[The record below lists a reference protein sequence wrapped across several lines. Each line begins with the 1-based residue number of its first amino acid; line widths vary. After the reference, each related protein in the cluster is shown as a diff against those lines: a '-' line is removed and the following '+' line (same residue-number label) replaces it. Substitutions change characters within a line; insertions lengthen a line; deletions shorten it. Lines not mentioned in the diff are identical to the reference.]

1 MRLVNKYDASG
12 NPCPLRTR
20 SGALC
25 PQMCVSDVTLCP
37 KGYGDDSCPSGQN
50 LCIDGTCSA
59 NCGNIPVRKNP
70 CRCSFQHPPEQ
81 AEGLVPCAIF
91 SDVTIDHYN
100 PKDVSQTTDFCSD
113 NFNIT
118 GSVPLWGQWDA
129 NQEGPDGSE
138 VSGNRYWAGDQ
149 CPTAPRYH
157 YTYKEPLWVGVFSC
171 VGAEALILLI
181 WIAYKF
187 VREMPIKRLRRRE
200 AGFTTATAA
209 AAAIADSKGMVSST
223 TPTARSGSPNGSEK
237 ISLTKEIP
245 KEKAKSLS
253 DLSKEDVEN
262 EPDELYIKGYN
273 NDFLGWIAFTSVILT
288 SLGWFVW
295 MGFWTGDYYGT
306 LGEADSLSLY
316 NSSLLDETMIPI
328 WIFAMTWLV
337 VCCTFLNRLRNFFR
351 IECLPSNGAYVQIER
366 ELRELKMA
374 SSSSKVVAFAKLI
387 EEGFVKLIK
396 ANVRVETC
404 KIKRTPD
411 TNLRYF
417 NYMCTRYV
425 FNDETK
431 QYGPYQFDMGI
442 THKQIRTHS
451 GGLSSKE
458 ANLRFELVGPNF
470 ISVYVPSYP
479 LAFVYE
485 MSQFFYLYQFMV
497 MWLYYYWN
505 YYTIG
510 VIDTCII
517 LLSAIVKVIV
527 RVRSELRVK
536 HMAEHSEA
544 CYILRDGDWQELS
557 TIDLVPGD
565 IFKIVAG
572 MHVPCDAV
580 VLGGNIVVDESS
592 LTGEP
597 LPIRK
602 FPIHD
607 DDGVHDKSGSGK
619 INTLF
624 AGTGVSQA
632 QPMTTSDGSS
642 SEPVGL
648 CIHTGTQ
655 TDKGQL
661 VQQILFPQPI
671 SFIFNEQLRL
681 VFGILIT
688 YAVIV
693 FVLAMVFYQTK
704 PSASWF
710 YAMFSCSQL
719 ISPLLPAALVMGQSV
734 AAGRLKKKQI
744 YCVDL
749 PRIIMAGKVQMFCF
763 DKTGTLTKEGLE
775 FYGGLCAQGA
785 FSAGAASTS
794 GDSQISALAFG
805 SFIESFDELPD
816 LMRTAAATCHA
827 VAEVEGGL
835 MIGNPVDI
843 EMFRTTKC
851 NISKT
856 PTPGALDTIIVPGS
870 SELKLDII
878 KRFEFLH
885 SRASM
890 SVAVRDPRDGHVH
903 VFVKGSF
910 EKIKEHLD
918 SATVPSDYL
927 VSANRMARQGGYVL
941 AMGHRDLGDI
951 DVSEMQNWTRDDMEN
966 GSELVGFIVFKN
978 MLKEDTPEA
987 IAKLKGGST
996 RTVMI
1001 TGDTALTGVFIAKS
1015 AGLMSEQATVYL
1027 GDLDKTGELYW
1038 TDVDREEPVS
1048 QKQIDGIISSKLVGD
1063 YELAMTGK
1071 AFNKLNDMD
1080 LIRQYVM
1087 YTRVFARMLPNDKVH
1102 CVQLHMER
1110 GITAMCGDGGN
1121 DCGALRAAH
1130 VGLALSDAEASI
1142 VSPFSSS
1149 DRSINSCVQ
1158 LLIQGRSALATSFAG
1173 YLYLILYGQ
1182 TMTFLKIFSFY
1193 FSNTASSNTWIW
1205 IDAFI
1210 NTIMSICV
1218 AYSGPA
1224 KKLSK
1229 HRPTARILGPQILA
1243 TALGTVAINF
1253 IFLACSFAWLYRKQW
1268 FRCNEFDSSTTDIA
1282 KWWLLA
1288 DNYEASVLAIVCL
1301 FQFVNNAMVVN
1312 FGYHFRR
1319 RWYRNYALIFL
1330 WAVYVAII
1338 SIVLLARTN
1347 WLGCRFRINCGSKSV
1362 LASDFNIHPSFYIED
1377 YNNVIGHN
1385 VIPTSS
1391 RYELWGICIGN
1402 MCATVLWQL
1411 IFALYPV
1418 HSWLRRNRPLRR
1430 LQAKL

>member
-1 MRLVNKYDASG
+1 
-12 NPCPLRTR
+12 
-20 SGALC
+20 
-25 PQMCVSDVTLCP
+25 MCVSDVTLCP

-396 ANVRVETC
+396 ANVR
-404 KIKRTPD
+404 
-411 TNLRYF
+411 
-417 NYMCTRYV
+417 
-425 FNDETK
+425 
-431 QYGPYQFDMGI
+431 
-442 THKQIRTHS
+442 
-451 GGLSSKE
+451 
-458 ANLRFELVGPNF
+458 
-470 ISVYVPSYP
+470 
-479 LAFVYE
+479 
-485 MSQFFYLYQFMV
+485 
-497 MWLYYYWN
+497 
-505 YYTIG
+505 
-510 VIDTCII
+510 
-517 LLSAIVKVIV
+517 
-527 RVRSELRVK
+527 
-536 HMAEHSEA
+536 
-544 CYILRDGDWQELS
+544 
-557 TIDLVPGD
+557 
-565 IFKIVAG
+565 
-572 MHVPCDAV
+572 
-580 VLGGNIVVDESS
+580 
-592 LTGEP
+592 
-597 LPIRK
+597 
-602 FPIHD
+602 
-607 DDGVHDKSGSGK
+607 
-619 INTLF
+619 
-624 AGTGVSQA
+624 
-632 QPMTTSDGSS
+632 
-642 SEPVGL
+642 
-648 CIHTGTQ
+648 
-655 TDKGQL
+655 
-661 VQQILFPQPI
+661 
-671 SFIFNEQLRL
+671 
-681 VFGILIT
+681 
-688 YAVIV
+688 
-693 FVLAMVFYQTK
+693 
-704 PSASWF
+704 
-710 YAMFSCSQL
+710 
-719 ISPLLPAALVMGQSV
+719 
-734 AAGRLKKKQI
+734 
-744 YCVDL
+744 
-749 PRIIMAGKVQMFCF
+749 
-763 DKTGTLTKEGLE
+763 
-775 FYGGLCAQGA
+775 
-785 FSAGAASTS
+785 
-794 GDSQISALAFG
+794 
-805 SFIESFDELPD
+805 
-816 LMRTAAATCHA
+816 
-827 VAEVEGGL
+827 
-835 MIGNPVDI
+835 
-843 EMFRTTKC
+843 
-851 NISKT
+851 
-856 PTPGALDTIIVPGS
+856 
-870 SELKLDII
+870 
-878 KRFEFLH
+878 
-885 SRASM
+885 
-890 SVAVRDPRDGHVH
+890 
-903 VFVKGSF
+903 
-910 EKIKEHLD
+910 
-918 SATVPSDYL
+918 
-927 VSANRMARQGGYVL
+927 
-941 AMGHRDLGDI
+941 
-951 DVSEMQNWTRDDMEN
+951 
-966 GSELVGFIVFKN
+966 
-978 MLKEDTPEA
+978 
-987 IAKLKGGST
+987 
-996 RTVMI
+996 
-1001 TGDTALTGVFIAKS
+1001 
-1015 AGLMSEQATVYL
+1015 
-1027 GDLDKTGELYW
+1027 
-1038 TDVDREEPVS
+1038 
-1048 QKQIDGIISSKLVGD
+1048 
-1063 YELAMTGK
+1063 
-1071 AFNKLNDMD
+1071 
-1080 LIRQYVM
+1080 
-1087 YTRVFARMLPNDKVH
+1087 
-1102 CVQLHMER
+1102 
-1110 GITAMCGDGGN
+1110 
-1121 DCGALRAAH
+1121 
-1130 VGLALSDAEASI
+1130 
-1142 VSPFSSS
+1142 
-1149 DRSINSCVQ
+1149 
-1158 LLIQGRSALATSFAG
+1158 
-1173 YLYLILYGQ
+1173 
-1182 TMTFLKIFSFY
+1182 
-1193 FSNTASSNTWIW
+1193 
-1205 IDAFI
+1205 
-1210 NTIMSICV
+1210 
-1218 AYSGPA
+1218 
-1224 KKLSK
+1224 
-1229 HRPTARILGPQILA
+1229 
-1243 TALGTVAINF
+1243 
-1253 IFLACSFAWLYRKQW
+1253 
-1268 FRCNEFDSSTTDIA
+1268 
-1282 KWWLLA
+1282 
-1288 DNYEASVLAIVCL
+1288 
-1301 FQFVNNAMVVN
+1301 FVNNAMVVN